1 MAGTTLRMPRSR
13 GALSGVLLI
22 LLGIWGA
29 MVPLA
34 GPYLHFAFTPDR
46 PWVVTTGRVW
56 LEFLP
61 AAAAVIGG
69 IVMLTSRLRP
79 GAMTG
84 AALAGISGAWFA
96 FGSHLTRLL
105 MHNPP
110 VAGSPV
116 GSYFTRTIEQL
127 GFFTGLGV
135 VIICVAAFAL
145 GRLSLVSARDLKLA
159 ERLAGTPGPAGA
171 GPVGTAPA
179 GTDPAGAKTAARTAP
194 LATLTK
200 IASRKKKGAATFDEE
215 AAKSREQVSSGT

>member
-13 GALSGVLLI
+13 GALSGALLI

-29 MVPLA
+29 LVPLT

-61 AAAAVIGG
+61 AAVAVIGG
-69 IVMLTSRLRP
+69 IVMLTSRFRP

-96 FGSHLTRLL
+96 FGSHLTGLL
-105 MHNPP
+105 MRNPP
-110 VAGSPV
+110 VAGSPA
-116 GSYFTRTIEQL
+116 GDHLRQTIEQL

-135 VIICVAAFAL
+135 VIICVASFAL

-159 ERLAGTPGPAGA
+159 ERLAGTPDPAGS
-171 GPVGTAPA
+171 G
-179 GTDPAGAKTAARTAP
+179 PAGAKTSARKAP
-194 LATLTK
+194 LATFTK
-200 IASRKKKGAATFDEE
+200 IASGKKAAAATSDEE
-215 AAKSREQVSSGT
+215 TAKSREQVSSGT